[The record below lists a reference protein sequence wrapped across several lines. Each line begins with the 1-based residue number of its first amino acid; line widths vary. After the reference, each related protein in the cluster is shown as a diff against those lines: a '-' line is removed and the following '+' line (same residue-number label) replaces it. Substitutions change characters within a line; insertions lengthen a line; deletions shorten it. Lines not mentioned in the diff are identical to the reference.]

1 MWMKEKQDDW
11 DEFLPSALC
20 TINSSKHAT
29 HGLQPNELMMGRKLR
44 TPAELLRR
52 SRLEYPHNDLGTY
65 HEALIDDLQKAQGLA
80 ALALQKEQFDHELV
94 THCSFLLCYYYPTH
108 LLDEMAKDFDMA
120 LREEAITAADIDSE
134 DDAQSRDERVRPK
147 SKRQILRKGPNP
159 SSLKMVTKDADKMEQ
174 MVVDATVVSDLDQVK
189 QNVLNPF
196 EEERLIPEQLITE
209 EKDTAVRRE
218 PELVVAPWP
227 KTVPVVTKPGSTI
240 NVVTPE

>member
-134 DDAQSRDERVRPK
+134 DDAQGRASE
-147 SKRQILRKGPNP
+147 
-159 SSLKMVTKDADKMEQ
+159 AEEQ
-174 MVVDATVVSDLDQVK
+174 KTD
-189 QNVLNPF
+189 
-196 EEERLIPEQLITE
+196 TE
-209 EKDTAVRRE
+209 EGPEPKQPEDGDEGRRQDGADGRRRYGRKRPRPSE
-218 PELVVAPWP
+218 TECASESIAGTTRSR
-227 KTVPVVTKPGSTI
+227 K
-240 NVVTPE
+240 NA